1 MASSVECDRYGFFN
15 GIYGLEQS
23 NWAAFWRGIIPDGVL
38 AVDDEL
44 KVYAQ
49 SDGRKVHVKVGQAIV
64 AGHRCWVNMEKE
76 LDIAENSSGGS
87 RTDGVFIRVT
97 YGNSGASKMT
107 VLVRTGVTS
116 PAHTAGSIWE
126 LLLATVTVADG
137 FVTVNDSDVKD
148 KRFVFKLANDNTE
161 SITLSGS
168 GTSRTGSVTPQN
180 DRIFRASSS
189 NALKKLTVYLPANPH
204 ATFITEVDFSSIDD
218 DAYQGVTFYKEGTST
233 TVSVKVKGDKLTL
246 KNRRYDLVI
255 WYDGSTWFC
264 ASMAV
269 A

>member
-1 MASSVECDRYGFFN
+1 MASSVNCDRFGFFN

-23 NWAAFWRGIIPDGVL
+23 NWAAFWRGVIPDGVL

-44 KVYAQ
+44 RVYAQ

-64 AGHRCWVNMEKE
+64 AGHRCWVNTEKE
-76 LDIAENSSGGS
+76 LDIAENTTGGS

-97 YGNSGASKMT
+97 YGNYGASKMT

-116 PAHTAGSIWE
+116 PAHTPGSIWE

-137 FVTVNDSDVKD
+137 FVTVNPTDVKD
-148 KRFVFKLANDNTE
+148 RRYVFKLGQESVE

-180 DRIFRASSS
+180 DRIYRASSS
-189 NALKKLTVYLPANPH
+189 NSLKALTVYLPANPH
-204 ATFITEVDFSSIDD
+204 ATFITEVDFTSLNDA
-218 DAYQGVTFYKEGTST
+218 AYQGVTFYKEDT
-233 TVSVKVKGDKLTL
+233 TTAVTVKVKGDKLTL
-246 KNRRYDLVI
+246 AGKRYDLLI
-255 WYDGSTWFC
+255 WWDGASWIC

-269 A
+269 